1 MDVALKVV
9 ALIVLLF
16 LTQELLRR
24 ASKWVVWTLF
34 LVVPVL
40 LTPYWVR
47 TNDFGLFIWIK
58 LYSVCVC
65 VIWGTA
71 VRHTS
76 LGDRP
81 WARLG
86 IPLLLAANI
95 LEATIVDMLE
105 HGLAHTLNA
114 AAGVLLIA
122 VLPYGDHATRV
133 DSARRFRDLYYGT
146 TGTWVCAYT
155 LWNWTFVYLNYP
167 SLTGQHTAV
176 LACGWMIAAVD
187 VRRWVQSR
195 ACILGLMLL
204 GMATFNAELLRWM
217 DTSNWSNER
226 LGVAAAVASLA
237 VAIKCSVE
245 AYATKSDSNRG
256 VLSLPQLSVA

>member
-40 LTPYWVR
+40 LTPYWFR
-47 TNDFGLFIWIK
+47 INDFGLFPWIK
-58 LYSVCVC
+58 IYSVCVC

-95 LEATIVDMLE
+95 IEATLLDLIE
-105 HGLAHTLNA
+105 YGLAHSVNA
-114 AAGVLLIA
+114 AVGVLLIA
-122 VLPYGDHATRV
+122 TMPYGAKDTRV
-133 DSARRFRDLYYGT
+133 DSQSRDLYYGT

-167 SLTGQHTAV
+167 TMTGLHTAV
-176 LACGWMIAAVD
+176 LASGLIVAAGNPQ
-187 VRRWVQSR
+187 RWVQSR
-195 ACILGLMLL
+195 AYFLGLMLIVT
-204 GMATFNAELLRWM
+204 ATFNAELLRWM

-226 LGVAAAVASLA
+226 LGVAAAIASLA
-237 VAIKCSVE
+237 LAIRCSVK
-245 AYATKSDSNRG
+245 AYSMQDESDRDI
-256 VLSLPQLSVA
+256 LRMPQLSVA